1 MSLADSA
8 DSAPQLVAL
17 CRDAADGKAEAL
29 DVRFRIYRVCSIL
42 VSRFVQRVLAVV
54 SSGNQERFQS
64 ALGGFHRNFS
74 LFSCPARLNAH
85 RCSALTPCIMEL
97 FEASSKEQDDRCRVL
112 TLILCVR
119 LCPSSSS
126 CLHPQIVDQ
135 ALHNRT
141 CATNPAPASFQVP
154 WPLSIRGQGLGSLSE
169 EHVRAITTHK
179 CVSLW
184 RRACAFVTLLSESLC
199 ARLSLATLCLLKPRR
214 RL

>member
-64 ALGGFHRNFS
+64 ALGGFHRSFS
-74 LFSCPARLNAH
+74 FFSCPALFNAH

-112 TLILCVR
+112 TRILCVR
-119 LCPSSSS
+119 LSFV
-126 CLHPQIVDQ
+126 PQFQ
-135 ALHNRT
+135 FM
-141 CATNPAPASFQVP
+141 PAPSN
-154 WPLSIRGQGLGSLSE
+154 
-169 EHVRAITTHK
+169 
-179 CVSLW
+179 C
-184 RRACAFVTLLSESLC
+184 
-199 ARLSLATLCLLKPRR
+199 
-214 RL
+214 